1 MFVRDY
7 VLEQDK
13 EREISLVRYIAFFQY
28 NIDNIQYN
36 SCNLQLNKI
45 VQNNWPSFKTYFS
58 LFKMLFHCLGAILF
72 SISWFIKISHGLTLK
87 ETATDLEENCLSFR
101 IKTMFS
107 VSNKFDRKIIKPS
120 FCMPFYKFWIK
131 IWPLMIKIFSRH
143 SVTRGSVKKR
153 F

>member
-45 VQNNWPSFKTYFS
+45 VQNN
-58 LFKMLFHCLGAILF
+58 
-72 SISWFIKISHGLTLK
+72 
-87 ETATDLEENCLSFR
+87 
-101 IKTMFS
+101 
-107 VSNKFDRKIIKPS
+107 
-120 FCMPFYKFWIK
+120 
-131 IWPLMIKIFSRH
+131 
-143 SVTRGSVKKR
+143 
-153 F
+153 